1 MKGVL
6 RGVLDTG
13 EEVTGEWRKMDDEE
27 LHDLYPFLFLSTCG
41 VQSRFRNPVSSSDAV
56 EIPRI

>member
-1 MKGVL
+1 M
-6 RGVLDTG
+6 DTG